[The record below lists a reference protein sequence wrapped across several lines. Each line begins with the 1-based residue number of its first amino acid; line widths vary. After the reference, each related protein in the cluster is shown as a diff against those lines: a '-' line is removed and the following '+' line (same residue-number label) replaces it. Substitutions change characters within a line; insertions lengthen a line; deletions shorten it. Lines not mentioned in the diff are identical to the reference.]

1 MTFGVCFAF
10 AKRKF
15 MVEEFFHAELGK
27 AANFQS
33 IKPFHSV

>member
-15 MVEEFFHAELGK
+15 MVEEFLHAEGE

-33 IKPFHSV
+33 IKPFHSL